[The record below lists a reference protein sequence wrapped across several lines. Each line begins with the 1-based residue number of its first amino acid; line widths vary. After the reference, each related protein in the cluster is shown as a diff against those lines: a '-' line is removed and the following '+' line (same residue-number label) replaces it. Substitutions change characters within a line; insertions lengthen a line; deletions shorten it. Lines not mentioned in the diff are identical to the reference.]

1 MIRRRKLKKIGKQEK
16 AKSSPGETKQ
26 KSVSNQMPTA
36 DLPSDL
42 TSNLEL
48 VKKEIGHSLDFVFR
62 QFKLGSTD
70 LQAAMVFIDGLTD
83 HDLIDRIIKSLT
95 LDVTESYPAKQLPE
109 NVNIKDF
116 LKDHVL
122 PVSKIKE
129 VHSLKDVVRE
139 ILTGST
145 ALFVD
150 GISEVFILGT
160 QSWKSRN
167 VEEPITESLVRGPR
181 VGFNET
187 LVDNISLIRRGLPA
201 PELRLDTY
209 EVGRRT
215 KKKLVI
221 AYMDGIANP
230 DLVQEVKS
238 RIKRIDID
246 DVPESG
252 YIEHLIEDNYVS
264 PFPQVQS
271 TERPDRVTS
280 ALLEGR
286 VAILLDG
293 TPFALIVPIT
303 FFMLLQSPE
312 DYYTRWIPSTL
323 LRMLRFVAALLSLFL
338 PALYIAFLSFHQ
350 GLIPTKLAIAIA
362 GTREGVPFPALIEA
376 LLMEL
381 AIEVLRE
388 AGLRLPR
395 PVGQTVGLVGGLVV
409 GEAAVRAGI
418 VSPMKVI
425 IVAITAISSFAIP
438 MYEAGI
444 ALRMLRFAGMICAG
458 VLGLYGVILFF
469 LMIAIHF
476 AKLKS
481 FGVPYASPAVP
492 YRLSD
497 WKDFI
502 LRIPISKMKRR
513 PKLIHPQDKVR
524 QR

>member
-1 MIRRRKLKKIGKQEK
+1 MIRRRKLNKIGKQEK
-16 AKSSPGETKQ
+16 GKSSPGEKKQ
-26 KSVSNQMPTA
+26 TSVSKQMPTA
-36 DLPSDL
+36 ELTSDL
-42 TSNLEL
+42 TSNLDL
-48 VKKEIGHSLDFVFR
+48 VKKEIGHNPDVVFR
-62 QFKLGSTD
+62 QFKLGFTD
-70 LQAAMVFIDGLTD
+70 LQAAVVFIDGLTD
-83 HDLIDRIIKSLT
+83 HDLIDKEIIKSLT
-95 LDVTESYPAKQLPE
+95 LNIAESYPAKQLPG
-109 NVNIKDF
+109 NITDF

-122 PVSKIKE
+122 PISKIKE
-129 VHSLKDVVRE
+129 VHSLKDVVKE
-139 ILTGST
+139 VLTGST
-145 ALFVD
+145 AFFAD
-150 GISEVFILGT
+150 GKSEVFILGT
-160 QSWKSRN
+160 QSWKSRGM
-167 VEEPITESLVRGPR
+167 EEPITESLVRGPR
-181 VGFNET
+181 LGFNET
-187 LVDNISLIRRGLPA
+187 LVDNISLLRRGLPA
-201 PELRLDTY
+201 TELTIVPY
-209 EVGRRT
+209 EVGQRT

-238 RIKRIDID
+238 RIERIDID

-252 YIEHLIEDNYVS
+252 YIEHLIEDNYLS

-271 TERPDRVTS
+271 TERPDRVMS

-293 TPFALIVPIT
+293 TPFALIVPLT

-323 LRMLRFVAALLSLFL
+323 IRTMRFLAAFLSLFL
-338 PALYIAFLSFHQ
+338 PALYVAFLSFHQ

-376 LLMEL
+376 LLMET

-395 PVGQTVGLVGGLVV
+395 PVGQTVGLVGGLVI
-409 GEAAVRAGI
+409 GEAAVRAGV

-444 ALRMLRFAGMICAG
+444 ALRMLRFAGMIFAG

-469 LMIAIHF
+469 LMIAVHF
-476 AKLKS
+476 VKLKS
-481 FGVPYASPAVP
+481 FGVPYVSPAVP

-502 LRIPISKMKRR
+502 IRLPISKMKRR
-513 PKLIHPQDKVR
+513 PKMMHPQDQVR

>member
-1 MIRRRKLKKIGKQEK
+1 
-16 AKSSPGETKQ
+16 
-26 KSVSNQMPTA
+26 MPTVE
-36 DLPSDL
+36 LTSDL

-48 VKKEIGHSLDFVFR
+48 VKNEIGHNPDVVFR
-62 QFKLGSTD
+62 QFKLGFTD
-70 LQAAMVFIDGLTD
+70 LQSAVVFIDGLTD
-83 HDLIDRIIKSLT
+83 HDLIDKEIIKALT
-95 LDVTESYPAKQLPE
+95 LNVAESYPAKRLPE
-109 NVNIKDF
+109 NITDF

-122 PVSKIKE
+122 PISKIKE
-129 VHSLKDVVRE
+129 VHSLKGIVRE
-139 ILTGST
+139 VLKGST
-145 ALFVD
+145 ALFID

-160 QSWKSRN
+160 QSWKSRA

-181 VGFNET
+181 LGFNET
-187 LVDNISLIRRGLPA
+187 LVDNISLLRRGLPA
-201 PELRLDTY
+201 SELTIVPY

-215 KKKLVI
+215 KKNLVI

-238 RIKRIDID
+238 RIERIDID

-271 TERPDRVTS
+271 TERPDRVMS
-280 ALLEGR
+280 SLLEGQ

-293 TPFALIVPIT
+293 TPFVLIVPLT

-312 DYYTRWIPSTL
+312 DYYSRWIPSTL
-323 LRMLRFVAALLSLFL
+323 LRFMRFVAAFFSLFL
-338 PALYIAFLSFHQ
+338 PSLYIAFLSFHQ
-350 GLIPTKLAIAIA
+350 GLIPTKLAISIA
-362 GTREGVPFPALIEA
+362 GTREGVPFPAFIEA
-376 LLMEL
+376 LLMEV

-395 PVGQTVGLVGGLVV
+395 PVGQTVGLVGGLVI

-425 IVAITAISSFAIP
+425 VVAITAISSFAIP

-444 ALRMLRFAGMICAG
+444 ALRMLRFAGMFCATL
-458 VLGLYGVILFF
+458 LGLYGVILFF
-469 LMIAIHF
+469 LMLSIHF
-476 AKLKS
+476 VKLKS
-481 FGVPYASPAVP
+481 FGVPYISPAVP

-513 PKLIHPQDKVR
+513 PKMMHPQDKVR